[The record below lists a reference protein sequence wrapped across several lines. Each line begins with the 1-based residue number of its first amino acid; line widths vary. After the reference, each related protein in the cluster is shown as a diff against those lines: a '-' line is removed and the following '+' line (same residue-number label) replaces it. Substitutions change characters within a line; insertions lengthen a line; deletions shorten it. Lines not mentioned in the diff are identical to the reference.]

1 MDKYEC
7 LASEDLGY
15 KPGAVDQFGY
25 SLLGKVFNKVLKRDD
40 KVNKVNK
47 YDNDLV
53 YNSVHNFNKCSVS
66 NFNEISSID
75 CKFDTL
81 EKFYKYFLKLK
92 KTSKVGIKKQIRRK

>member
-7 LASEDLGY
+7 LAGEDLGY
-15 KPGAVDQFGY
+15 KPGAVEQVKFEY
-25 SLLGKVFNKVLKRDD
+25 SLLGKVFNKVLKNDD

-47 YDNDLV
+47 YDDDLV
-53 YNSVHNFNKCSVS
+53 HNSVHKFNKCSVS

-81 EKFYKYFLKLK
+81 EKFYKYFLK
-92 KTSKVGIKKQIRRK
+92 